1 MIKDVSISVIG
12 SIQRVLS
19 GNGPAN
25 SPEHGTRVNNTQ
37 ALNTNQVSLV
47 VLAKIARGS
56 ALWGASRFVGS
67 GLSLKSVPGL
77 VFFKMLG
84 SGYEGGFGLKP
95 SLNRQALFLSFDT
108 EVSALRFV
116 QVSTQYQAYQRHCSE
131 LLWAILLPYSVK
143 GSWSGFQ
150 PAIAASEVSEQMP
163 IAALTRASI
172 RPSKAWAFWTKAGPA
187 HAAIERANGC
197 LLAAGV
203 GEAPV
208 FRQATIS
215 IWENVAAMDQYARG
229 GAHLAA
235 IKASYADNYFSESM
249 FVRFKVSQIQ
259 GVYKG
264 TRYG

>member
-1 MIKDVSISVIG
+1 MIKDVSINVIG
-12 SIQRVLS
+12 SIQRIFS
-19 GNGPAN
+19 GNDPAH
-25 SPEHGTRVNNTQ
+25 SREYRAGASDTQ
-37 ALNTNQVSLV
+37 ASNTNQVSVV

-108 EVSALRFV
+108 EVSALRFI
-116 QVSTQYQAYQRHCSE
+116 QASTQFQAYQRHCSE

-150 PAIAASEVSEQMP
+150 PAIVASKVPDEMP

-187 HAAIERANGC
+187 HAAIDQASGC
-197 LLAAGV
+197 QLAAGV

-215 IWENVAAMDQYARG
+215 IWNNVASMDQYARG